1 MFGTRR
7 AAGGH
12 RSFWVPIQQPQYKR
26 PEFGDE
32 GSIGRVMGTYKLDGD
47 LLVVEEIDTLKYD
60 TERTLS
66 DLFANSVMHPHNV

>member
-1 MFGTRR
+1 
-7 AAGGH
+7 
-12 RSFWVPIQQPQYKR
+12 
-26 PEFGDE
+26 
-32 GSIGRVMGTYKLDGD
+32 MGTYKLDGD